1 MTNDHEPEMKASE
14 QASRHES
21 GLPGGGQGRIDQVG
35 LSGVYPG
42 SGPWPAGAVEIRSPA
57 SFVHGQVDDE
67 GRPVEGGSELIYFE
81 GRTLLGGATLQPSGP
96 AQGRSKT
103 EDGNGAMESDT
114 VARRTT
120 QLPAIET

>member
-1 MTNDHEPEMKASE
+1 MTNEQEREVKASE
-14 QASRHES
+14 GASRRES

-57 SFVHGQVDDE
+57 SFVHGQTDAE

-81 GRTLLGGATLQPSGP
+81 GRTLLGGATPQPSSP
-96 AQGRSKT
+96 AQARSKT

-114 VARRTT
+114 VARRMT
-120 QLPAIET
+120 QLAAIET

>member
-1 MTNDHEPEMKASE
+1 MANEHEPEMKASDG
-14 QASRHES
+14 ASGRES

-42 SGPWPAGAVEIRSPA
+42 SGLWPAGAVEIRSPA
-57 SFVHGQVDDE
+57 SFVHGQTDDE

-81 GRTLLGGATLQPSGP
+81 GRTLLGGATPQPSGP

-103 EDGNGAMESDT
+103 EDGNGAMKSDT
-114 VARRTT
+114 VARRPT